1 MPAHTFVFLREA
13 LTESTGD
20 ALTEVTASMCAT
32 AQEAEVSEG
41 LRAELAEFRR
51 FCMKR
56 SWQQQHDPITA
67 VTTEKYVDHLR

>member
-1 MPAHTFVFLREA
+1 
-13 LTESTGD
+13 
-20 ALTEVTASMCAT
+20 MCGP
-32 AQEAEVSEG
+32 QEAEVSEG